1 MMRRQERCSM
11 RLCHRTVLKLSLTA
25 GGTRVS
31 AFGGRPNAAPQG
43 PCPLPSGA
51 RLTGIES
58 RDDDPPPHGHAAWR
72 GHGVRARRFPRKT
85 QARASIGNADRAS
98 SGGRGSNASRSGAF
112 GRRSRTKAQASRPW
126 IHGTLSLL
134 SPFVRL
140 LRRLTT
146 AARPCGTRAAFA
158 ATSVAARAG
167 KARSPHHF

>member
-98 SGGRGSNASRSGAF
+98 SGGRGRKVSRSGAF
-112 GRRSRTKAQASRPW
+112 GRQSRTKAQASRPW
-126 IHGTLSLL
+126 IHACG
-134 SPFVRL
+134 
-140 LRRLTT
+140 
-146 AARPCGTRAAFA
+146 PCGTRPAFA
-158 ATSVAARAG
+158 AMHIAACVGTQPTRRATLLPRFCDR
-167 KARSPHHF
+167 AMELSLIHI